1 MSHVTTA
8 EHCVVYSQSRLA
20 TLYSIKKKEFKNMA
34 KQLQFNEPARRVL
47 LQGVQTVANGVKVT
61 LGPRGRI

>member
-1 MSHVTTA
+1 
-8 EHCVVYSQSRLA
+8 
-20 TLYSIKKKEFKNMA
+20 MA

-61 LGPRGRI
+61 LGPRGRNVVFR